1 MGVASTRARKAK
13 MRMKMTRR
21 LISNFLSNGY
31 AELEIWSI
39 SVDGNPFHDE
49 EKTLEEIKV
58 MFI

>member
-1 MGVASTRARKAK
+1 MMK
-13 MRMKMTRR
+13 MRRR

-31 AELEIWSI
+31 AELKIWSI